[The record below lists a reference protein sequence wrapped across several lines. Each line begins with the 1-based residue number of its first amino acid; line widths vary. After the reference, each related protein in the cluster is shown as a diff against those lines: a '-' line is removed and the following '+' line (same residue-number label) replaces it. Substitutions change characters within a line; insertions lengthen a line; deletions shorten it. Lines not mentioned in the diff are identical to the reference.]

1 MQAVGMEGVDRAL
14 ILQALRALKGRAGG
28 EKGTLREHRPCGVAA
43 RHRSGCS
50 SNSLGGLLEV
60 VRARAD
66 RAPDVRPVTRRITL
80 PVTED
85 ERLVGMITHRDIT
98 TRVVAESAV
107 PETKSVEDVY
117 SRELIS
123 VEPDKGLEEALQLMA
138 RHQLR
143 RLPVVENGRLVG
155 MVAQADIAL
164 KENER
169 TGELVG
175 AISEPSEEERR

>member
-1 MQAVGMEGVDRAL
+1 MTKSVRDAMTEDPRSIGASASVVE
-14 ILQALRALKGRAGG
+14 
-28 EKGTLREHRPCGVAA
+28 AA
-43 RHRSGCS
+43 RLMREQHIGS
-50 SNSLGGLLEV
+50 
-60 VRARAD
+60 
-66 RAPDVRPVTRRITL
+66 L

-85 ERLVGMITHRDIT
+85 ERLVGMITDRDIT

-107 PETKSVEDVY
+107 PETTSVGDVY

-123 VEPDKGLEEALQLMA
+123 VEPNSELEEALRLMA
-138 RHQLR
+138 RHQVR
-143 RLPVVENGRLVG
+143 RLPVVENDRLVG

-175 AISEPSEEERR
+175 AISEPSEEERK